1 MTNYLIEGLI
11 QLLDIKLI
19 LLLNLGMLI
28 GIVFGA
34 IPGLT
39 GNLGIVIFLPFT
51 FTMEPA
57 TAIIFLMAIF
67 CGGEFGGSIS
77 AILIGTPGTNAAAA
91 TLLDGYPLALKGHAR
106 KALLIALISSTFG
119 GLVSSLLLLF
129 AAPGIARFTINF
141 GPPEYFAIAVFG
153 LSIIAG
159 ISGDNMFKGLISG
172 TVGVLIS
179 MVGMDAITGAVRLTF
194 GNLNLM
200 RGLSLLPVL
209 IGVFAVPSILE
220 KVKECFSTDKTF
232 EVVKLNKSDTVSRAE
247 IKRIFPTM
255 VKSSFIGSLIGAI
268 PGPGTGIASFMSYDE
283 ARRSS
288 KNSKEFGHGAL
299 EGIAAAETAN
309 NAVTAASL
317 IPLLTLGIPG
327 SPAAAALIGAFMI
340 HGMVPGPTLFRE
352 QGVIVYTIM
361 LGILVANIFMFIQGS
376 LLSRFFAKVTKIS
389 NVVMV
394 PILVLMCTSGAFTV
408 NNSIFEMG
416 VFLVFGILSFF
427 MVKLY
432 FPPVPIVLGFVL
444 GPLFEFNLRRSL
456 AMSEGSWMIFVTRP
470 ISLVLL
476 IITVFML
483 VFTLRRKRAK

>member
-1 MTNYLIEGLI
+1 
-11 QLLDIKLI
+11 
-19 LLLNLGMLI
+19 
-28 GIVFGA
+28 
-34 IPGLT
+34 
-39 GNLGIVIFLPFT
+39 
-51 FTMEPA
+51 
-57 TAIIFLMAIF
+57 
-67 CGGEFGGSIS
+67 
-77 AILIGTPGTNAAAA
+77 
-91 TLLDGYPLALKGHAR
+91 
-106 KALLIALISSTFG
+106 
-119 GLVSSLLLLF
+119 
-129 AAPGIARFTINF
+129 
-141 GPPEYFAIAVFG
+141 
-153 LSIIAG
+153 
-159 ISGDNMFKGLISG
+159 
-172 TVGVLIS
+172 
-179 MVGMDAITGAVRLTF
+179 
-194 GNLNLM
+194 
-200 RGLSLLPVL
+200 
-209 IGVFAVPSILE
+209 
-220 KVKECFSTDKTF
+220 
-232 EVVKLNKSDTVSRAE
+232 
-247 IKRIFPTM
+247 M
-255 VKSSFIGSLIGAI
+255 VKSSLIGSLIGAI

-361 LGILVANIFMFIQGS
+361 LGILVANIFMLIQGS

-444 GPLFEFNLRRSL
+444 GPLFEFNLRRSM

-476 IITVFML
+476 IITVIML